1 MIENLKKRFPVFK
14 KNPNLVFFDTA
25 ASALKV
31 DSMINAVTECYSYEY
46 ANIHRGIYELSSKLT
61 KRYEDSRLSVSKFI
75 NSPSFENIIFTKS
88 ATEGINLV
96 ASCLSEDYF
105 NDGDEVLLTS
115 LEHHANLVPWHLVSK
130 KIKIITAK
138 IKSTG
143 ELDYNDLLKKIN
155 SNTKLIAITHMS
167 NITGSITNFEK
178 IKIKAN
184 KLNVPILIDGCQY
197 VPHKKLNIK
206 ELDPDFYVF
215 SAHKLYG
222 PSGLGILYMK
232 SKWID
237 RLGPYQGGGSMIK
250 NVETDSSTYLDGFQK
265 FEAGTPPIAEVIG
278 LSASLDFINEVG
290 IDKIYEYE
298 NKLTQYAYNQMIK
311 SNDIKIYGDFSN
323 QTSIISFNIDGV
335 HFNDLAMLLDKKN
348 IAIRTGHHCAQPFM
362 KFFNISGNARMSVG
376 VYNTKNDIDYFIRA
390 INEVKEIL
398 RS

>member
-1 MIENLKKRFPVFK
+1 MIKNLRKRFPVFE
-14 KNPNLVFFDTA
+14 KNHNLVFFDTA

-31 DSMINAVTECYSYEY
+31 DSMINAVNECYSYEY
-46 ANIHRGIYELSSKLT
+46 ANIHRGIYEFSSKLT
-61 KRYEDSRLSVSKFI
+61 KRYEDSRLSVSKYI
-75 NSPSFENIIFTKS
+75 NCPSSKNIIFTKS

-96 ASCLSEDYF
+96 SSCLSNNYF

-138 IKSTG
+138 IKSNG
-143 ELDYNDLLKKIN
+143 DLDYNDLLEKIN
-155 SNTKLIAITHMS
+155 SKTKLLAITHMS
-167 NITGSITNFEK
+167 NVTGSITNFEE

-184 KLNVPILIDGCQY
+184 KFNLPILIDGCQY

-232 SKWID
+232 NKWID
-237 RLGPYQGGGSMIK
+237 RLEPYQGGGSMIK
-250 NVETDSSTYLDGFQK
+250 NVETDSSTFLSGFQK
-265 FEAGTPPIAEVIG
+265 FEAGTPPIAQVIG

-298 NKLTQYAYNQMIK
+298 NDLTKYAYNEMRK
-311 SNDIKIYGDFSN
+311 KNDIKIYGDFSN

-335 HFNDLAMLLDKKN
+335 HFNDLAMFLDKKN

-362 KFFNISGNARMSVG
+362 KNFKISGNARMSIG
-376 VYNTKNDIDYFIRA
+376 VYNTKEDIDYFIESIDEA
-390 INEVKEIL
+390 KTL
-398 RS
+398 LKS